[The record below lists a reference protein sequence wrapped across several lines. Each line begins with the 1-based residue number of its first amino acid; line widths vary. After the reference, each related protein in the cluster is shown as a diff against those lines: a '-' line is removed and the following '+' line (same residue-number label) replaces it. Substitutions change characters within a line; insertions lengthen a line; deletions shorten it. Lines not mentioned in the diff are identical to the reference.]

1 MCLAAP
7 KHQNINNRSNITTNP
22 MTTLKVV
29 RIKNK
34 KTQILHFMLPS
45 GGSSQI
51 YAASE
56 ASELEVGS

>member
-1 MCLAAP
+1 MCLVAP

-22 MTTLKVV
+22 MTTLNVV
-29 RIKNK
+29 HIKNK
-34 KTQILHFMLPS
+34 KQILHFMLPS